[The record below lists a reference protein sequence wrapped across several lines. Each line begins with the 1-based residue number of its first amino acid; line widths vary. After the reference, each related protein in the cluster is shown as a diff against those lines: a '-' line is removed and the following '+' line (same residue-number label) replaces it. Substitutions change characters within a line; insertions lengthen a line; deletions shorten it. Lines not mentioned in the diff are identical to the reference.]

1 MQNVTPQIVE
11 KIFLIKKVKNTVP
24 SKYVIEELHAEEIV
38 GTFYEK
44 ECQKIIQTEFGV
56 EKVIKEKS
64 YKLYIKFRGYKNSLE
79 S

>member
-44 ECQKIIQTEFGV
+44 NVK
-56 EKVIKEKS
+56 K
-64 YKLYIKFRGYKNSLE
+64 
-79 S
+79 